1 MISDAAA
8 TAIQKIG
15 LERIAS
21 MTGKVVS
28 PSLAP
33 QFKLDQAD
41 IMIHNLV
48 FNVTELFLDQLLIA
62 EHVIQFGWDGVAQV
76 ENTSAST
83 ANSKD
88 NNASQSLLTN
98 AAPKTWLWFRAWHWN
113 TVSMNILTAPRT
125 WPLGR

>member
-15 LERIAS
+15 LARIAS

-33 QFKLDQAD
+33 EFQLDQAD

-48 FNVTELFLDQLLIA
+48 FNVTKLLLDQLLA
-62 EHVIQFGWDGVAQV
+62 AQHVVQLGWNGVAEV
-76 ENTSAST
+76 KNTSAST
-83 ANSKD
+83 ANGKHD
-88 NNASQSLLTN
+88 DASQSLLTD
-98 AAPKTWLWFRAWHWN
+98 AAPKPWL
-113 TVSMNILTAPRT
+113 
-125 WPLGR
+125 